1 MTDPWPQWLVN
12 SFSSANQPQLEFAT
26 DESAYYG
33 PYTRLLYHLFGI
45 EGPFE
50 ISPQYPSNSS
60 RLNKHPVFFI
70 QVKPLATLSLDSK
83 RKRADDQMRDHFR
96 DLRHSLVTPRLPGVS
111 AFGTR
116 MAFYEYVVA
125 NNRVTPGAIPPDPNI
140 LNDLAP
146 IERWNC
152 DLLEDEGINRIR
164 QVVQDVKAMCQAL
177 GN

>member
-1 MTDPWPQWLVN
+1 WLVN
-12 SFSSANQPQLEFAT
+12 SFLSANQPQFAT

-45 EGPFE
+45 EGPSE
-50 ISPQYPSNSS
+50 ISS
-60 RLNKHPVFFI
+60 RFHP
-70 QVKPLATLSLDSK
+70 PTTLSLDSK

-111 AFGTR
+111 AFDTR

-125 NNRVTPGAIPPDPNI
+125 NNRITPGAITPDPNI

-146 IERWNC
+146 VERWNC
-152 DLLEDEGINRIR
+152 DLFEDEGINRIH
-164 QVVQDVKAMCQAL
+164 QVVQDVKAMCHVL
-177 GN
+177 GE

>member
-12 SFSSANQPQLEFAT
+12 SFLSANQPQFAT
-26 DESAYYG
+26 DESVYYG
-33 PYTRLLYHLFGI
+33 PYTRLLYHLFGV

-50 ISPQYPSNSS
+50 ISPRFHVPQTPHESFDVIALFTVELTST
-60 RLNKHPVFFI
+60 P
-70 QVKPLATLSLDSK
+70 
-83 RKRADDQMRDHFR
+83 DDQMRDHF
-96 DLRHSLVTPRLPGVS
+96 DLRHTLVTPRLPGVS

-125 NNRVTPGAIPPDPNI
+125 NNRITPGAITPDANI

-164 QVVQDVKAMCQAL
+164 QVVQDVTAMCQAL